1 MLHASSSAYQRKAH
15 RFGASSDVTNGDSDD
30 LARELARIQTGI
42 SEFAS
47 GAKDAN
53 AALAARLAEL
63 EQKYARRSGP
73 VEDFDDNA
81 LTALASSEPALMKT
95 ISEQP
100 GKAKLQTRASLR
112 HLVKSITAD
121 NTGGLAA
128 PARGPIANTPT
139 PAFRLL
145 EVLPSI
151 PFAAASLE
159 YPALID
165 PYVPAADYQLLES
178 DLKPESAPD
187 FDLQTATI
195 VTITHWLQAS
205 KQILADAPLL
215 QVYLTTLLRNGV
227 LKKTEAEII
236 NGTGVGRRLKGLLTV
251 ATAAVVTALKPA
263 DAIGEAGVSLAS
275 AGWTPDLCILNPA
288 DEFKITSER
297 GTDGQYVAG
306 GWAQPNQG
314 SIWTMTRV
322 TSPALVAGTALVL
335 DRSSALILD
344 RQAPI
349 ILASTEDRDNFIRN
363 LVTLLGE
370 IRLGLALLNP
380 KAILKVTLP
389 A

>member
-1 MLHASSSAYQRKAH
+1 MHTQFRTALAHKAAAHSHA
-15 RFGASSDVTNGDSDD
+15 DSDAD
-30 LARELARIQTGI
+30 GLAVELTRIQDGIRDFAGSARE
-42 SEFAS
+42 
-47 GAKDAN
+47 AN

-63 EQKYARRSGP
+63 EQKYARRGGP
-73 VEDFDDNA
+73 VEGFDDNA
-81 LTALASSEPALMKT
+81 LAALASSEPELLRT
-95 ISEQP
+95 IGEQP

-159 YPALID
+159 YPALVD
-165 PYVPAADYQLLES
+165 PYVPAADYQLLEG
-178 DLKPESAPD
+178 DLKPESSPD
-187 FDLQTATI
+187 FDLQTATV

-215 QVYLTTLLRNGV
+215 QVYLSTLLRNGV
-227 LKKTEAEII
+227 LKKAEAEII
-236 NGTGVGRRLKGLLTV
+236 NGTGVGRRLRGLLTV
-251 ATAAVVTALKPA
+251 ASAAVVTALKPA
-263 DAIGEAGVSLAS
+263 DAIGEAGVALAS

-288 DEFKITSER
+288 DEFNITSER

-314 SIWTMTRV
+314 NIWTMTRV
-322 TSPALVAGTALVL
+322 TSPALAVGT
-335 DRSSALILD
+335 DRKS
-344 RQAPI
+344 
-349 ILASTEDRDNFIRN
+349 
-363 LVTLLGE
+363 V
-370 IRLGLALLNP
+370 
-380 KAILKVTLP
+380 V
-389 A
+389 